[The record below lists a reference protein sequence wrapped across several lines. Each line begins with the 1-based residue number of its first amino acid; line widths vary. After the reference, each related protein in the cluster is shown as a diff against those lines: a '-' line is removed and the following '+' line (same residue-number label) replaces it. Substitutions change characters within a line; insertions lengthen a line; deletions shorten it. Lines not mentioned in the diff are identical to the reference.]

1 MYKGIKLSCSL
12 NSSLN
17 LKTEHDATFFSH
29 TSAKPSRS
37 HARTSGHI
45 ARSRP
50 LPNRIVRTGQSPD
63 VGDFRLPKTWSLAA
77 TKIPITVRGLQRL

>member
-12 NSSLN
+12 NSSLS
-17 LKTEHDATFFSH
+17 LKTEYDATYFSH

-37 HARTSGHI
+37 HAQPSGYI

-50 LPNRIVRTGQSPD
+50 LPNKIVRTS
-63 VGDFRLPKTWSLAA
+63 LPTSV
-77 TKIPITVRGLQRL
+77 IFVRRKHGGR